1 MLQDSV
7 TLCCFEFCNNLCKLA
22 ITNHIKCFLRRSNDW
37 QKSKGLQY
45 HTMQII
51 TLLLSLLTVSA
62 DLIGWNR
69 MANNLDSRARHL
81 PLKMGKF
88 SAHRLDTLKLKRFW
102 FEQQT
107 GMSIKEYKRNLL
119 MNHRRKSFH

>member
-1 MLQDSV
+1 
-7 TLCCFEFCNNLCKLA
+7 
-22 ITNHIKCFLRRSNDW
+22 
-37 QKSKGLQY
+37 
-45 HTMQII
+45 MQII
-51 TLLLSLLTVSA
+51 TLLISLFTVSA

-69 MANNLDSRARHL
+69 MANNLDSRARNL

-88 SAHRLDTLKLKRFW
+88 SEQRLDTLKLKRFW

-119 MNHRRKSFH
+119 LNHRRKSFH